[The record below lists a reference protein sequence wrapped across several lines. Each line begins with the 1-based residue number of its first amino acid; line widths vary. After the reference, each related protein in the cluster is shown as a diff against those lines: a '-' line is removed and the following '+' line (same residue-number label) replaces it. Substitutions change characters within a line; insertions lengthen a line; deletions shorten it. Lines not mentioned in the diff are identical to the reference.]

1 MKYQNFYEKSYS
13 LFVVMPKTENR
24 ILTISEVLIKLRNT
38 LVDLLV
44 NSLFTAHVHLYYSIV
59 GGSRFPKV
67 TFNVSFWLFLIIVKL
82 ITIPGVVFLSR

>member
-1 MKYQNFYEKSYS
+1 
-13 LFVVMPKTENR
+13 MPETENR

-44 NSLFTAHVHLYYSIV
+44 NSLFTAHMHFFFYC
-59 GGSRFPKV
+59 GGGRFPKV

-82 ITIPGVVFLSR
+82 ITVPGVVFLSR